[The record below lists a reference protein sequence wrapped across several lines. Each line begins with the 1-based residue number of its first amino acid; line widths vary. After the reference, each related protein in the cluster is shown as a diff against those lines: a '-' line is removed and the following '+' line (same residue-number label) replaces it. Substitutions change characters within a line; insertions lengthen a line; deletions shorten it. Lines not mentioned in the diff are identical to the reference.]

1 MASFS
6 KTVKYQIIDE
16 IKSRN
21 KEKAVLFGMLSL
33 CKELSS
39 DKLKFTTENEETADF
54 LYHKLKS
61 CCNVSEINL
70 SETKKRG
77 RSTYNVS
84 VSGKSEIDKIKSF
97 TGGIGRYNLKD
108 LKGNDCASV
117 IAGVFLAVGSVTD
130 PNKEYHMEF
139 VLPSVEL
146 CNDLGLLFIES
157 FGIIAKHVSRKNS
170 EIVYLKESE
179 NIEDMLTLM
188 GASKST
194 LEMINVKILKNV
206 RNKVNRVMNCE
217 NANIERTVRASE
229 KQIEDIE
236 LIEKTVG
243 LDILPDDIYETARL
257 RYENPELTLKELGEL
272 FKPAISKSGVN
283 HRLEKI
289 KAVADNIRKNGG
301 TNK

>member
-6 KTVKYQIIDE
+6 QTVKCQIIDG
-16 IKSRN
+16 IKSRD
-21 KEKAVLFGMLSL
+21 KEKAVLYGMLSL
-33 CKELSS
+33 CKELKK
-39 DKLKFTTENEETADF
+39 DKLVFVTENEETSIF
-54 LYHKLKS
+54 LYDRLKT
-61 CCNVSEINL
+61 CCKVKDISLI
-70 SETKKRG
+70 SSKKRNH
-77 RSTYNVS
+77 STFCITVR
-84 VSGKSEIDKIKSF
+84 GESEIDKIKSF
-97 TGGIGRYNLKD
+97 TGGIGTDNLKD

-139 VLPSVEL
+139 VLPGVEL
-146 CNDLGLLFIES
+146 CNALGLMFIENFS
-157 FGIIAKHVSRKNS
+157 ILAKHVTRKRS
-170 EIVYLKESE
+170 EIVYIKESE

-194 LEMINVKILKNV
+194 LEMMNVKILKNV

-217 NANIERTVRASE
+217 NANIERTVMASE
-229 KQIEDIE
+229 KLIEDIE

-243 LDILPDDIYETARL
+243 LDTLPDDISLTARL

-272 FKPAISKSGVN
+272 FVPKISKSGVN

-289 KAVADNIRKNGG
+289 KSVAENIRNNGG
-301 TNK
+301 QKK